1 MSHRELSLA
10 QKLQISQRAEAGE
23 SDQQIAQDLGVSKEV
38 VRKWRRR
45 IQKQGRNGLRVRRGR
60 PKQGSLSS
68 YPAALREQLLKW
80 RQAHP
85 RWGADSLLARLR
97 QDPYWQEQA
106 LPDRSQIARFLKA
119 QGLTRPYQRHS
130 QLPSLPSREPLEAHQ
145 QWQLDAQAAFW
156 VPELGWVILLNI
168 IDVYSR
174 LKVACQALVVAAAQ
188 SKAKAE
194 DHQLTL
200 RWAFMR
206 LGLPEQLAV
215 DHDSVYYD
223 RSGSPFPTRLH
234 LWLIALGVELVF
246 GRFAQPTDQAEVE
259 RMHQLMTN
267 QSLVGAS
274 FPTQLTLQAQLDQD
288 LLFVNTCL
296 PCRSLEDLPPL
307 LAHPQAA
314 QAKRWYRPEAEAHLL
329 DLQRVYAYLAQGHW
343 FRLVSHNGWIS
354 LGTFRYKV
362 GSAWAKQQVE
372 ITFDSLQALFLVKD
386 AAGTLIRPLTPKG
399 LSLQALMGEAAPVL
413 TLPSFQLALPFEPAD
428 WRRLQLLSATPG
440 TISCDPCSGTI
451 LCDF

>member
-10 QKLQISQRAEAGE
+10 QKVEIGERAEAGE
-23 SDQQIAQDLGVSKEV
+23 SDQQIAQVLGVSKWV

-45 IQKQGRNGLRVRRGR
+45 FQKQGRNGLRVSRGR

-85 RWGADSLLARLR
+85 KWGPTTLLARLR
-97 QDPYWQEQA
+97 QDPYWREQA
-106 LPDRSQIARFLKA
+106 LPDRSQIGRFLKA
-119 QGLTRPYQRHS
+119 QGLTRQYQRHS
-130 QLPSLPSREPLEAHQ
+130 QLPSVPPGELLEAHQ

-246 GRFAQPTDQAEVE
+246 ARFAQPTDQAEVE
-259 RMHQLMTN
+259 RMHQLMTQ

-274 FPTQLTLQAQLDQD
+274 FLTPLSLQAQLDQD
-288 LLFVNTCL
+288 LVFVNTCL

-314 QAKRWYRPEAEAHLL
+314 LARRWYRPEAEAHLL
-329 DLQRVYAYLAQGHW
+329 DLKRVYAYLAQGRW

-354 LGTFRYKV
+354 LGTYRYKV
-362 GSAWAKQQVE
+362 GSAWAKRHVE
-372 ITFDSLQALFLVKD
+372 ITFDASEALFFVKD
-386 AAGTLIRPLTPKG
+386 TAGALIRSLSPKG
-399 LSLQALMGEAAPVL
+399 FSKEALMGEAAPVL
-413 TLPSFQLALPFEPAD
+413 TLPTFQLALPFEPAD
-428 WRRLQLLSATPG
+428 WRRLQLLSPNPG
-440 TISCDPCSGTI
+440 TISCDSYPGTI
-451 LCDF
+451 